1 MAMVGIAMVPYAMRS
16 FTGLR
21 PGDTTIEVT
30 ELDGGGRHACP
41 HHGINIDHRTWG
53 ALPIIVRVMYRV
65 GFLFD

>member
-1 MAMVGIAMVPYAMRS
+1 MAMVGIAMAPYAMRS

-30 ELDGGGRHACP
+30 ELTVGVVTLVLIM
-41 HHGINIDHRTWG
+41 GINVDHRTWG